1 MESSSNGGIVEL
13 GSDAR
18 GLAVAAVEVVTS
30 GSGADLVQPRCGRW
44 MELDGDGLTQLDGA
58 R

>member
-1 MESSSNGGIVEL
+1 MESSSNGSVEEL
-13 GSDAR
+13 GTNAR
-18 GLAVAAVEVVTS
+18 GRAVAVVEVVTS

-44 MELDGDGLTQLDGA
+44 MELDGDGLTRLDGA